1 MTCTHVA
8 SARVEAASRREE
20 TTAGPMMAVMT
31 AQQAR
36 LPFAR
41 VLTRRDFGPM
51 TASLPARCAGT
62 PRRWTTPVPRRPG
75 IVRGLLGVIMSF
87 AAFVIKLAREDSVG
101 ARYLMVH
108 KVIILVLGSKAIE
121 NTLSLI

>member
-20 TTAGPMMAVMT
+20 TTVGPMMAVMT
-31 AQQAR
+31 AQKAR

-41 VLTRRDFGPM
+41 VLTRRVFGPM
-51 TASLPARCAGT
+51 AASLPARCAGM

-75 IVRGLLGVIMSF
+75 IVRELLGVIMSF
-87 AAFVIKLAREDSVG
+87 AAFVIKLARETWMISDLHARNFTEYCEG
-101 ARYLMVH
+101 AEPTRR
-108 KVIILVLGSKAIE
+108 G
-121 NTLSLI
+121 